1 MRFTIPAGR
10 ARGVVR
16 PRSVSTAGAVTG
28 AGGRYCTRTT
38 PVRAATAYGRVVRI
52 DRRLVDLVFAGLV
65 VAVAAT
71 AENAVDATRPFAIA
85 VTGIAVVCTRRRWPL
100 PSLVLVTA
108 GLMVTIVVQRP
119 SQVLLFLT
127 GLTMYEVTL
136 RTTLRRPWL
145 CGLACATLLFA
156 VGMIAD
162 PAQWWS
168 LNSLGLYAWTCGG
181 GAVGEAVRN
190 RRAYIAEMTERLRQ
204 AEQSR
209 EQEAHRRVTEERLR
223 IARELHDV
231 VAHHIAVIN
240 VQAGAAAH
248 VIEQHPE
255 QAAPVLE
262 VIRQSSDTVLRE
274 IKSVIGVL
282 RDPGEAGTTEPSP
295 GLARVPALLG
305 GLAGFDVAYTE
316 SGRPQPLPAITDLA
330 AYRIVQE
337 ALTNAHRYGDGR
349 AALTVDHGPQEVT
362 IEVTN
367 RIAGRGDGSGFGLI
381 GMRERAAA
389 AGGSVTAGPDGGR
402 FRVRAT
408 LPTTA
413 YALETAP

>member
-1 MRFTIPAGR
+1 MN
-10 ARGVVR
+10 
-16 PRSVSTAGAVTG
+16 
-28 AGGRYCTRTT
+28 
-38 PVRAATAYGRVVRI
+38 
-52 DRRLVDLVFAGLV
+52 RRLVDLVFAGLV

-71 AENAVDATRPFAIA
+71 AENTIDATRPFAIA
-85 VTGIAVVCTRRRWPL
+85 VTGIAVVYCRRRWPV
-100 PSLVLVTA
+100 PSLILVTV

-127 GLTMYEVTL
+127 GLTMYEITL
-136 RTTLRRPWL
+136 RTTMRRPWL

-168 LNSLGLYAWTCGG
+168 LNSLGLYAWIGGG

-209 EQEAHRRVTEERLR
+209 EQEARRRVMDERLR

-240 VQAGAAAH
+240 VQAGAAGH
-248 VIEQHPE
+248 VIKQHPE
-255 QAAPVLE
+255 QAGPVLE
-262 VIRQSSDTVLRE
+262 VIRQASDNVLRE

-282 RDPGEAGTTEPSP
+282 REDGEAGTTEPSP
-295 GLARVPALLG
+295 GLARVPALLD
-305 GLAGFDVAYTE
+305 GLTGFDVVFTQTG
-316 SGRPQPLPAITDLA
+316 SPQQVPAIVDLA

-337 ALTNAHRYGDGR
+337 ALTNAHRYGDGH
-349 AALTVDHGPQEVT
+349 ATLTISYEEAVVT

-367 RIAGRGDGSGFGLI
+367 RVQGHGDGSGFGLI

-402 FRVRAT
+402 FRLLAT
-408 LPTTA
+408 LPITA